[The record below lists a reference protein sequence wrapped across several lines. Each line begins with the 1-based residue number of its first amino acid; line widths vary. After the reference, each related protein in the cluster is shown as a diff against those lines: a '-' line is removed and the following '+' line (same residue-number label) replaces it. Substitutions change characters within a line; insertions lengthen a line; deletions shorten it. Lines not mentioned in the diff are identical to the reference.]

1 MKKKEQPKKVTKAQA
16 KSHLDSRLGE
26 VTTRW
31 QLAPKADNA
40 STMTKNIKTGI
51 KATKAKPV
59 KVDQPKKK

>member
-1 MKKKEQPKKVTKAQA
+1 MKKQEKQIKVTKAQA
-16 KSHLDSRLGE
+16 KSHLDSKLGE

-31 QLAPKADNA
+31 HLTPKADNA
-40 STMTKNIKTGI
+40 STMTKNIKTGV

>member
-1 MKKKEQPKKVTKAQA
+1 MKKQEKQIKVTKAQA
-16 KSHLDSRLGE
+16 KSHLDSKLGE
-26 VTTRW
+26 VTTKW

-40 STMTKNIKTGI
+40 STMTKNIKTGT

>member
-1 MKKKEQPKKVTKAQA
+1 MKKQKNQVKVTKTQA
-16 KSHLDSRLGE
+16 KSHLDSKLGS

-40 STMTKNIKTGI
+40 STMTKNIETGT
-51 KATKAKPV
+51 KPTKAKQV